1 MLKNVIVKMR
11 RSRNKKKE
19 LNKKKFL
26 ISIIENGG
34 IKKKLKLQI
43 ILNQ

>member
-1 MLKNVIVKMR
+1 MKKIP
-11 RSRNKKKE
+11 KKKKYQ
-19 LNKKKFL
+19 KKKKL
-26 ISIIENGG
+26 IIFIKKNEG